1 MSVGIIVGSMLL
13 LPAFF
18 RHVGSPVNAWFG
30 TFAGRTHAVIFTTIF
45 VTRRPQSDVGNRGDG
60 NLRLH
65 RADRAG
71 AR

>member
-1 MSVGIIVGSMLL
+1 MGVYIIYTYNRQNGEAVDDDDDDDGSSSSVLEI
-13 LPAFF
+13 
-18 RHVGSPVNAWFG
+18 
-30 TFAGRTHAVIFTTIF
+30 
-45 VTRRPQSDVGNRGDG
+45 GDG

>member
-1 MSVGIIVGSMLL
+1 MGVYIIYTYNRQNDEAVDDDDGSSSSVLEI
-13 LPAFF
+13 
-18 RHVGSPVNAWFG
+18 
-30 TFAGRTHAVIFTTIF
+30 
-45 VTRRPQSDVGNRGDG
+45 GDG

>member
-1 MSVGIIVGSMLL
+1 MVIQFFFISLRGLQRTPLAVGV
-13 LPAFF
+13 
-18 RHVGSPVNAWFG
+18 
-30 TFAGRTHAVIFTTIF
+30 
-45 VTRRPQSDVGNRGDG
+45 VGNRGDG

>member
-1 MSVGIIVGSMLL
+1 VGVYIIYTYNRQNGEAVDDDDDNDDGSSSSVLEI
-13 LPAFF
+13 
-18 RHVGSPVNAWFG
+18 
-30 TFAGRTHAVIFTTIF
+30 
-45 VTRRPQSDVGNRGDG
+45 GDG

>member
-1 MSVGIIVGSMLL
+1 VGVYIIYTYNRQNGEAVDDDDDDDGSSSSVLEI
-13 LPAFF
+13 
-18 RHVGSPVNAWFG
+18 
-30 TFAGRTHAVIFTTIF
+30 
-45 VTRRPQSDVGNRGDG
+45 GDG

>member
-1 MSVGIIVGSMLL
+1 VGVYIIYTYNRQNGEAVDDDDDDGSSSSVLEI
-13 LPAFF
+13 
-18 RHVGSPVNAWFG
+18 
-30 TFAGRTHAVIFTTIF
+30 
-45 VTRRPQSDVGNRGDG
+45 GDG

>member
-1 MSVGIIVGSMLL
+1 MGVYIIYTYNRQNDEAVDDDDDDDDDDGSSSSVLEI
-13 LPAFF
+13 
-18 RHVGSPVNAWFG
+18 
-30 TFAGRTHAVIFTTIF
+30 
-45 VTRRPQSDVGNRGDG
+45 GDG

>member
-1 MSVGIIVGSMLL
+1 MLL
-13 LPAFF
+13 FMISDLSLAQE
-18 RHVGSPVNAWFG
+18 REIMRMVEWH
-30 TFAGRTHAVIFTTIF
+30 GRTFCMVG
-45 VTRRPQSDVGNRGDG
+45 RPLAWVSRPTSSRRGDG

>member
-1 MSVGIIVGSMLL
+1 MGVYIIYTYNRQNGEAVDDDDDGSSSSSVLEI
-13 LPAFF
+13 
-18 RHVGSPVNAWFG
+18 
-30 TFAGRTHAVIFTTIF
+30 
-45 VTRRPQSDVGNRGDG
+45 GDS